1 MDEALKWSG
10 NQINGLSYHRIFWH
24 KYSTF
29 LILTSELDLHAVWHS
44 TRIPFL
50 GLVFIVVVVGGVRR
64 HLQRSV
70 KQRLYTGLPDSPN
83 SVEKYPDDYNN
94 LVNTRDTS
102 SQTRQTPKRVIG
114 KKQLR
119 KVVERIS
126 EVGRCDRI
134 DVQVFYASI
143 TGGTETSAKDL
154 VEQLSRSLIKTEQ
167 KTSFDVQLLDLA
179 QIEYD
184 DYFLSTPKSKTPS
197 GYFYLFLIPTY
208 DIDTILDTFL
218 AHLQETHYDFRIDTA
233 PLRALL
239 GYSVFG
245 FGDVEGWPTEETGFC
260 AQAKQLDKWMAR
272 LTGRKRAFPLGLGDV
287 KSDGNSRLQEWRV
300 GIEEVLLRL
309 STYGG
314 SLGEGVVGSG
324 DAIESD
330 EDDDDD
336 DDDDDKTAKGD
347 TSKGKT
353 RRQAVIDDMEE
364 MGRGMQSA
372 AVVPDGGPPLVI
384 DFTTTRGSN
393 ATASTVV
400 VSSPIKEMVP
410 RTSPTYAALTKQ
422 GYTIIGSHSGVK
434 ICRWTKS
441 ALRGRGSCYKHS
453 FYGIR
458 SHLCMEATPSLSCSN
473 KCVFC
478 WRHGT
483 NPVGTTWRWTMDPP
497 DMIYQGAK
505 EGHYRKIRMMRGV
518 PGVRADRFAEAFRIR
533 HCALSLVGEPIF
545 YPRINEL
552 ISLLHRDRISTFLV
566 CNGQH
571 PDQLATLERV
581 TQLYVSVDASNR
593 ESLRRIDRPLHRD
606 FWERFLACLDILR
619 QKRFIQRTVFRLT
632 LVKGFNVEDEVQGY
646 ADLIL
651 RAMPCFIEIKGVTFC
666 GTTTTTSSSSSSK
679 KVSGLTMGNVPFHSE
694 VVAFAQALNEILA
707 QRLMSSSPSTN
718 DDDDDDDDNF
728 QHQQDSNR
736 DSHREGYGIAA
747 EHSHSCCILLA
758 STRFFIDGR
767 WHTTIDYDA
776 FFGLL
781 GQSSPPSSS
790 SPTNA
795 ATTNPNP
802 TSATI
807 TNTTNTTSAT
817 TTSIIAHDDHV
828 DEVDLNHHGDGNN
841 GDHGDANGVGNG
853 NDDYKYGGDDGRN
866 DNMNMINHHPPFP
879 FRPEDYI
886 GPPTP
891 SWALFGQG
899 GFDPLDQRVY
909 TKGKK
914 AKMEKMKELK

>member
-1 MDEALKWSG
+1 ML
-10 NQINGLSYHRIFWH
+10 
-24 KYSTF
+24 
-29 LILTSELDLHAVWHS
+29 
-44 TRIPFL
+44 
-50 GLVFIVVVVGGVRR
+50 IVVVVGGVRR
-64 HLQRSV
+64 HLQRRAKERPCTAFS
-70 KQRLYTGLPDSPN
+70 DSPN

-94 LVNTRDTS
+94 WLNTRNTS
-102 SQTRQTPKRVIG
+102 QARQATKRVIG
-114 KKQLR
+114 KKRLR
-119 KVVERIS
+119 KVVERSS
-126 EVGRCDRI
+126 EVERCDRI
-134 DVQVFYASI
+134 NVRVFYASI
-143 TGGTETSAKDL
+143 TGGTEASAKDL
-154 VEQLSRSLIKTEQ
+154 VEQLSTSLIKSERQQQQQQQ
-167 KTSFDVQLLDLA
+167 KTSFDVQLRDLA
-179 QIEYD
+179 QVDYD

-197 GYFYLFLIPTY
+197 RYFYLFLIPTY
-208 DIDTILDTFL
+208 DIDTILDAFL
-218 AHLQETHYDFRIDTA
+218 AHLQETHYDFRIDAA

-287 KSDGNSRLQEWRV
+287 KSNADGRLQEWRA

-309 STYGG
+309 SIDGG

-330 EDDDDD
+330 EEDDDEDD
-336 DDDDDKTAKGD
+336 DDDDDKTVKGD
-347 TSKGKT
+347 TPKGKI
-353 RRQAVIDDMEE
+353 RKQPVIDDMEE

-372 AVVPDGGPPLVI
+372 VVVPDGDPPLAI
-384 DFTTTRGSN
+384 DFTTPTTNRGTST
-393 ATASTVV
+393 TASTVV
-400 VSSPIKEMVP
+400 VPSSIKEMVP
-410 RTSPTYAALTKQ
+410 RASPTYAALTKQ

-497 DMIYQGAK
+497 DMIVQGAK
-505 EGHYRKIRMMRGV
+505 EGHYQKIRMMRGV
-518 PGVRADRFAEAFRIR
+518 PGVRADRFAEAFQIR

-552 ISLLHRDRISTFLV
+552 IGLLHGERISTFLV

-571 PDQLATLERV
+571 PNQLARLDRV

-593 ESLRRIDRPLHRD
+593 ESLRRIDRPLYRD
-606 FWERFLACLDILR
+606 FWERFLGCLDILR
-619 QKRFIQRTVFRLT
+619 QKRFFQRTVFRLT

-666 GTTTTTSSSSSSK
+666 GTTTTTATTSSAKSSSSSSSSAR

-694 VVAFAQALNEILA
+694 VVAFAQALNQILG
-707 QRLMSSSPSTN
+707 QRLMSSSSTN
-718 DDDDDDDDNF
+718 DDDDDGSI
-728 QHQQDSNR
+728 QHEQDSKK
-736 DSHREGYGIAA
+736 DEEKEGYGIAA

-758 STRFFIDGR
+758 STRFFIDGK
-767 WHTTIDYDA
+767 WHTTIDYDT
-776 FFGLL
+776 FFDLL
-781 GQSSPPSSS
+781 GRPSRPSP
-790 SPTNA
+790 
-795 ATTNPNP
+795 
-802 TSATI
+802 
-807 TNTTNTTSAT
+807 T
-817 TTSIIAHDDHV
+817 TTSIITTTHDDDHV
-828 DEVDLNHHGDGNN
+828 DGIGLNHDGADGN
-841 GDHGDANGVGNG
+841 GSSGGG
-853 NDDYKYGGDDGRN
+853 NDNSDGGK
-866 DNMNMINHHPPFP
+866 INHP

-891 SWALFGQG
+891 SWALFGHG

-909 TKGKK
+909 TKGKARK
-914 AKMEKMKELK
+914 KNNV